1 MLRGAN
7 EDCKEVVYYAEVVES
22 CPTSKFEWEI
32 AARRK
37 KCREVAAEAE
47 RKNCTINKKQPE
59 YHCLINALRNK
70 LLEVCVAEKYI
81 FGNFLTVFI
90 FNFKEGLGG
99 QQLTHKMSL
108 KVYSSIIC
116 HKLIIPI

>member
-1 MLRGAN
+1 MLRCAN
-7 EDCKEVVYYAEVVES
+7 EDCKEVVYYAEVVKS
-22 CPTSKFEWEI
+22 CPTSKEEWEI
-32 AARRK
+32 ASRRK
-37 KCREVAAEAE
+37 HCGELAAEAE
-47 RKNCTINKKQPE
+47 RKNCTTNEKQPE

-70 LLEVCVAEKYI
+70 FLEICVAEKII

-90 FNFKEGLGG
+90 FDFKEGLGG

-116 HKLIIPI
+116 H